1 MMSQMPL
8 ILLPGMLCDDALWS
22 YQRTHLSDIA
32 DVSVEKLIG
41 ADTLTGMAREILRRA
56 PERFALAGLSLGGIV
71 AFEVM
76 RQVPERVTKLALLNT
91 NARPPRLEQLEVW
104 QGLRIMTQQGQF
116 AEVVEQHLLS
126 VLVAS
131 GRQQETV
138 LTTTIRQMAQRIG
151 SEAFLHQLAFQEQ
164 RPNSRVD
171 LPYIACPT
179 LVLTGRQDV
188 VCPLEL
194 HEEIASAI
202 PNATLIE
209 IEQCGHLS
217 SLEQPQA
224 VTEALRSWLQR
235 T

>member
-1 MMSQMPL
+1 MSQTPL

-22 YQRTHLSDIA
+22 YQRTNLSDIA
-32 DVSVEKLIG
+32 DASVEKLIG

-76 RQVPERVTKLALLNT
+76 RQAPERVTKLALLNT

-104 QGLRIMTQQGQF
+104 QRLRTMTQQGQF
-116 AEVVEQHLLS
+116 AEVVEQHVRS
-126 VLVAS
+126 VLVTS
-131 GRQQETV
+131 DRQQETA
-138 LTTTIRQMAQRIG
+138 LMTTTRHMAEHIG
-151 SEAFLHQLAFQEQ
+151 PEVLLHQLSFQAQ
-164 RPNSRVD
+164 RPDSRVD
-171 LPYIACPT
+171 LPDIACPT
-179 LVLTGRQDV
+179 LVLAGRQDV

-202 PNATLIE
+202 PNATLVV

-217 SLEQPQA
+217 SLEQPQM
-224 VTEALRSWLQR
+224 VTEAMRFWLRR